1 MLTVLVPET
10 HAAGCTEHLL
20 TLPQSRRFGVRRVA
34 AARNQRHWSTSAGAV
49 WPLCPDLSLAFLPG
63 EILSIPMPP
72 LLSASGHGQSL
83 KGAVIRPPD
92 ELSTEMA
99 HEAATGRSQ
108 GAETVTTSQGL
119 RT

>member
-1 MLTVLVPET
+1 MLKKVT
-10 HAAGCTEHLL
+10 
-20 TLPQSRRFGVRRVA
+20 
-34 AARNQRHWSTSAGAV
+34 
-49 WPLCPDLSLAFLPG
+49 
-63 EILSIPMPP
+63 
-72 LLSASGHGQSL
+72 L